1 MRTRS
6 SVNQPPPNQ
15 QRRDIRGPRRCRIP
29 ALLLFALA
37 ATAAQGKSWPM
48 TPQGEVDPQSG
59 IMMLDQ
65 TGQGQLRDIVT
76 AMLGREAL
84 INGSDLYVRFSID
97 GGPSPGQPMQGF
109 AAALQ
114 PQGRPLVGAGILEIG
129 LYPNWSIIITPDRR
143 GNGNLWTGSVGLR
156 VRQYRIL
163 ESGEAP
169 PNRRLM
175 MAHYF
180 EWSARVENDQL
191 TLQLKPDGRN
201 DTDDPIVRL
210 IARLFDI
217 SPSRVHVAPADP
229 AEVRGLLGAG

>member
-6 SVNQPPPNQ
+6 SVNQPQPNQ
-15 QRRDIRGPRRCRIP
+15 QRRDTRGPRRCRTLG
-29 ALLLFALA
+29 LLLLALA
-37 ATAAQGKSWPM
+37 ATAAQGESWPM
-48 TPQGEVDPQSG
+48 TPQGAVDPQFG
-59 IMMLDQ
+59 ITVLDQ
-65 TGQGQLRDIVT
+65 TGQARLRDIVT

-84 INGSDLYVRFSID
+84 INGSNLYVRFSID
-97 GGPSPGQPMQGF
+97 GDQGPGRPTQGF

-114 PQGRPLVGAGILEIG
+114 PQGRPLVRAGILEIG
-129 LYPNWSIIITPDRR
+129 LYPNWSTIITPDRR

-156 VRQYRIL
+156 LRQYRIL
-163 ESGEAP
+163 EPGQAP
-169 PNRRLM
+169 PKPSLM

-180 EWSARVENDQL
+180 EWSARIENDQL

-217 SPSRVHVAPADP
+217 SPSRVHVAPVDP
-229 AEVRGLLGAG
+229 TEVRGLRGAG